1 MDDKH
6 VRTLE
11 ELSLNNWQPLST
23 LLYDGWILRFAE
35 GYTKRAN
42 SVNPIHQS
50 TLELQHKIE
59 ACERMYAENRL
70 STIFKIT
77 PLAQPSHL
85 DRILEEKGYALVEP
99 TSVRTL
105 SLNRLPEPRMDSVR
119 IEKSQIP
126 AGLRTSAESIKSR
139 ICPDALWNV
148 CCRISVPKRDISR
161 FLARIGLLPADS
173 A

>member
-6 VRTLE
+6 VRTPE

-50 TLELQHKIE
+50 TLDL
-59 ACERMYAENRL
+59 L
-70 STIFKIT
+70 PTIFKIT

-85 DRILEEKGYALVEP
+85 DRILEKKGYALVEP

-105 SLNRLPEPRMDSVR
+105 SLNRLREPRMDSVR
-119 IEKSQIP
+119 IEKTP
-126 AGLRTSAESIKSR
+126 NTGWLE
-139 ICPDALWNV
+139 NF
-148 CCRISVPKRDISR
+148 CRINQVDNLSR
-161 FLARIGLLPADS
+161 RTLERMLSNIRSQTGYVSIFARIGLLPADS